1 MVKVLLGK
9 QFAEIFR
16 SYLYDAKKNRAR
28 SKLSTTLYFVFFAF
42 LLVGVIGGMFTF
54 LSVVMC
60 EPLAKAGMGW
70 LYFAIMGL
78 IAIVFGAFGSVFNTF
93 SGLYLAKDNDL
104 LLSMPIPVSVIMTA
118 RLLGVY
124 LMGLM
129 YSAMVALPAVIVY
142 LAAYRFSFATLVCG
156 ILFVFLISV
165 IDLELSCVLGWV
177 VAKLSQKL
185 KNKSFVTVLLALV
198 FFGLYYFV
206 CFKAQTVI
214 TDLIM
219 NVSVYGMA
227 IKGKA
232 YPVYLFGMMGEGDW
246 TATLIYYAVFG
257 ALFALMWYV
266 ISRSFI
272 KIVTTN
278 AGSKT
283 KGAKASF
290 EFRSVKSTL
299 FSKELAR
306 FTSSAN
312 YMLNCGFGTFFIL
325 VAFVA
330 ILLKGETVATIAF
343 KMFGSTVAALIILIG
358 GICCIA
364 CMNDMVT
371 PSVSLEGRSI
381 WILQSLP
388 VSPYMVLAAKLKVQI
403 VLTLVPVVLCLFAIA
418 ATVPCNAIQFILGSA
433 FAMLNVNLMALFG
446 IFLGLKMPNLT
457 WTSELIPIKQSF
469 SVMIALIGGFLF
481 NAAFVGLYF
490 LVGRKVG
497 EVIYLCLAILVTAVL
512 GFVLNSWLKNK
523 GSRIFAEL

>member
-9 QFAEIFR
+9 QFAEMFR
-16 SYLYDAKKNRAR
+16 SYLYDAKKNKAR
-28 SKLSTTLYFVFFAF
+28 SKLSTTLYFVFFAV

-104 LLSMPIPVSVIMTA
+104 LLSMPIPVSVIMTS

-129 YSAMVALPAVIVY
+129 YSSMVALPAVIVY
-142 LAAYRFSFATLVCG
+142 LAVCRFSFETLVCG
-156 ILFVFLISV
+156 ILFVFLISI

-312 YMLNCGFGTFFIL
+312 YMLNCGFGTLFIV

-330 ILLKGETVATIAF
+330 ILLKGGTLASMISQ
-343 KMFGSTVAALIILIG
+343 MFGSTGAALIILLG

-364 CMNDMVT
+364 CMNDMAT
-371 PSVSLEGRSI
+371 PSISLEGRSI

-388 VSPYMVLAAKLKVQI
+388 VSPYMVLSAKLKVQI
-403 VLTLVPVVLCLFAIA
+403 VLTLVPVVLCLFAIV

-497 EVIYLCLAILVTAVL
+497 EVIYLCLAILATAVL

>member
-9 QFAEIFR
+9 QFAEMFR
-16 SYLYDAKKNRAR
+16 SYLYDAKKNKAR

-54 LSVVMC
+54 LSIIMC
-60 EPLAKAGMGW
+60 TPLAQAGMGW

-78 IAIVFGAFGSVFNTF
+78 AAIAFGALGSVFNTF

-104 LLSMPIPVSVIMTA
+104 LLSMPIPVSVIMTS

-129 YSAMVALPAVIVY
+129 YSSMVALPAVVVY
-142 LAAYRFSFATLVCG
+142 LAVYRFSFATLICG

-185 KNKSFVTVLLALV
+185 KNKSFITVILALV

-214 TDLIM
+214 SDLIM
-219 NVSVYGMA
+219 NVSVYGTA

-232 YPVYLFGMMGEGDW
+232 YPMYLFGMIGEGDW
-246 TATLIYYAVFG
+246 IATLIYYAVFG
-257 ALFALMWYV
+257 VLFALMWIV

-278 AGSKT
+278 TGAKT

-290 EFRSVKSTL
+290 EGRSVKATL
-299 FSKELAR
+299 FSKELGR

-312 YMLNCGFGTFFIL
+312 YMLNCGFGTLFIL

-330 ILLKGETVATIAF
+330 ILLKGETVAAVAGE
-343 KMFGSTVAALIILIG
+343 MFGSNGAALIILIG
-358 GICCIA
+358 GVCCVA
-364 CMNDMVT
+364 CMNDMAT
-371 PSVSLEGRSI
+371 PSISLEGRSL

-403 VLTLVPVVLCLFAIA
+403 ILTIVPVVLCLVAIA
-418 ATVPCNAIQFILGSA
+418 ATVPCNAIQFILGCV
-433 FAMLNVNLMALFG
+433 FAVLNVNLMALFG
-446 IFLGLKMPNLT
+446 LLLGLKMPNLT

-469 SVMIALIGGFLF
+469 SIVIVWIAGLLF
-481 NAAFVGLYF
+481 NAAFVGLY
-490 LVGRKVG
+490 LLAGYKLG
-497 EVIYLCLAILVTAVL
+497 EIVYLCISILVAAAL
-512 GFVLNSWLKNK
+512 GFVINSWLKSK
-523 GSRIFAEL
+523 GNRIFAEL

>member
-9 QFAEIFR
+9 QFAEMFR
-16 SYLYDAKKNRAR
+16 SYLYDAKKNKAR
-28 SKLSTTLYFVFFAF
+28 SKLSTTLYFVFFAV

-54 LSVVMC
+54 LSITMC
-60 EPLAKAGMGW
+60 SPLSTAGMGW
-70 LYFAIMGL
+70 LYFAIMGIL
-78 IAIVFGAFGSVFNTF
+78 AILFGAFGSVFNTF

-104 LLSMPIPVSVIMTA
+104 LLSMPIPVSVIMTS

-129 YSAMVALPAVIVY
+129 YSSMVALPAVIVY
-142 LAAYRFSFATLVCG
+142 LAVCRFSFETLVCG
-156 ILFVFLISV
+156 ILFVFLISI

-177 VAKLSQKL
+177 VAKISQKL
-185 KNKSFVTVLLALV
+185 KNKSFITVILSLA
-198 FFGLYYFV
+198 FFGLYYFF

-219 NVSVYGMA
+219 NVSTYGMA
-227 IKGKA
+227 VKGKA
-232 YPVYLFGMMGEGDW
+232 YPVYLFGMIGEGDW
-246 TATLIYYAVFG
+246 IATLIYYAVFG
-257 ALFALMWYV
+257 ALFTLMWMV

-278 AGSKT
+278 TGSKT
-283 KGAKASF
+283 KGTKASF

-343 KMFGSTVAALIILIG
+343 KMFGSTGAALIILIG
-358 GICCIA
+358 GICCVA

-371 PSVSLEGRSI
+371 PSISLEGRNL

-388 VSPYMVLAAKLKVQI
+388 VQPYMVLAAKLKVQI
-403 VLTLVPVVLCLFAIA
+403 VLTIVPVALCLFAIA

>member
-16 SYLYDAKKNRAR
+16 SYLYDAKKNKAR
-28 SKLSTTLYFVFFAF
+28 SKLSTTLYFVFFAV

-54 LSVVMC
+54 LSITMC
-60 EPLAKAGMGW
+60 SPLSTAGMGW
-70 LYFAIMGL
+70 LYFAIMGIL
-78 IAIVFGAFGSVFNTF
+78 AILFGAFGSVFNTF

-104 LLSMPIPVSVIMTA
+104 LLSMPIPVSVIMTS

-129 YSAMVALPAVIVY
+129 YSSMVALPAVIVY
-142 LAAYRFSFATLVCG
+142 LAVCRFSFETLVCG
-156 ILFVFLISV
+156 ILFVFLISI

-177 VAKLSQKL
+177 VAKISQKL
-185 KNKSFVTVLLALV
+185 KNKSFITVILSLA
-198 FFGLYYFV
+198 FFGLYYFF

-219 NVSVYGMA
+219 NVSTYGMA
-227 IKGKA
+227 VKGKA
-232 YPVYLFGMMGEGDW
+232 YPVYLFGMIGEGDW
-246 TATLIYYAVFG
+246 IATLIYYAVFG
-257 ALFALMWYV
+257 ALFALMWVV

-312 YMLNCGFGTFFIL
+312 YMLNCGFGTLFIV

-330 ILLKGETVATIAF
+330 ILLKGGTLASMISQ
-343 KMFGSTVAALIILIG
+343 MFGSTGAALIILLG

-364 CMNDMVT
+364 CMNDMAT
-371 PSVSLEGRSI
+371 PSISLEGRSI

-388 VSPYMVLAAKLKVQI
+388 VSPYMVLSAKLKVQI
-403 VLTLVPVVLCLFAIA
+403 VLTLVPVVLCLFAIV

-481 NAAFVGLYF
+481 NVAFVGLYF

-497 EVIYLCLAILVTAVL
+497 EVIYLCLAILATAVL

>member
-16 SYLYDAKKNRAR
+16 SYLYDAKKNKAR
-28 SKLSTTLYFVFFAF
+28 SKLSTTLYFVFFAV

-54 LSVVMC
+54 LSITMC
-60 EPLAKAGMGW
+60 SPLSTAGMGW
-70 LYFAIMGL
+70 LYFAIMGIL
-78 IAIVFGAFGSVFNTF
+78 AILFGAFGSVFNTF

-104 LLSMPIPVSVIMTA
+104 LLSMPIPVPVIMTS

-129 YSAMVALPAVIVY
+129 YSSMVALPAVIVY
-142 LAAYRFSFATLVCG
+142 LAVCRFSFATLVCG
-156 ILFVFLISV
+156 ILFVFLISI

-177 VAKLSQKL
+177 VAKISQKL
-185 KNKSFVTVLLALV
+185 KNKSFITVILSLA
-198 FFGLYYFV
+198 FFGLYYFF

-219 NVSVYGMA
+219 NVSTYGMA
-227 IKGKA
+227 VKGKA

-246 TATLIYYAVFG
+246 IATLICYAVFG
-257 ALFALMWYV
+257 ALFTLMWVV

-278 AGSKT
+278 TGSKT
-283 KGAKASF
+283 KGTKASF
-290 EFRSVKSTL
+290 EGRSVQAAL

-312 YMLNCGFGTFFIL
+312 YMLNCGFGTLFIV

-330 ILLKGETVATIAF
+330 ILLKGGTLASMISQ
-343 KMFGSTVAALIILIG
+343 MFGSTGAALIILLG

-364 CMNDMVT
+364 CMNDMAT
-371 PSVSLEGRSI
+371 PSISLEGRSI

-418 ATVPCNAIQFILGSA
+418 ATVPCNAIQFILGGA